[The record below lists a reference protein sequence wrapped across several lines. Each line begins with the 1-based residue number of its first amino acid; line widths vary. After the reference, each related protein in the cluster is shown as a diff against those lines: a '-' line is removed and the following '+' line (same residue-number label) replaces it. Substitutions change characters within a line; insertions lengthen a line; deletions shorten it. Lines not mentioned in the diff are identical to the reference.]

1 MSKLREEAE
10 RYCEGVANAGKEI
23 MLQLKN
29 LVNAKIQECNEIVD
43 KAEKEIEDWK
53 IQEDD
58 KISNLETNV
67 LKTKQLQ

>member
-1 MSKLREEAE
+1 
-10 RYCEGVANAGKEI
+10 